1 MKKIILGIFV
11 FGLLAGCSDANQ
23 NTPTTIASSE
33 PATITYQKIPQPEA
47 KKIMDSGEKYILLDV
62 RSEEEFNE
70 RHIPKAIVIPH
81 DEIKERAEQELSDKN
96 ALILVYCRSGSRSK
110 KAIDVLLQMGY
121 TNVKD
126 FGGINDWPYETE

>member
-23 NTPTTIASSE
+23 NTPVTTASSE
-33 PATITYQKIPQPEA
+33 SATIPYQKIPQAEA

-62 RSEEEFNE
+62 RSEEEFKE
-70 RHIPKAIVIPH
+70 KHIPKAIVIPH